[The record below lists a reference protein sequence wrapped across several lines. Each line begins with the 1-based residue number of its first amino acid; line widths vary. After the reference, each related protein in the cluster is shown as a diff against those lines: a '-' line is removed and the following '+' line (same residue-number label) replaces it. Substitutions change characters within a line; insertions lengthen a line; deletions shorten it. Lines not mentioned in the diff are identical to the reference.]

1 MKRIVGKEKWW
12 PKKRV
17 KCHILHKENDPFTDI
32 KKKRKEKK
40 LLVHIYG
47 APVKDFLI
55 SSPNSEGNLS
65 L

>member
-32 KKKRKEKK
+32 QKKKKRKEIISP
-40 LLVHIYG
+40 HIWC
-47 APVKDFLI
+47 PCKRFSHFI
-55 SSPNSEGNLS
+55 SKFRR
-65 L
+65 